1 MALQNDVDEVIEF
14 LLSPFKEI
22 TSKALEA
29 FDSADNDDG
38 KIRTTAEALS
48 REGRRALN
56 RLEPLCEKVYRQHG
70 TTFTSSIKSNDS
82 INAHLMELTDLL
94 WDFDDYLTVDTFD
107 EQRYTELLLACRS
120 AAPKIHNEI
129 VRTHLELLSKLSDSS
144 SSPHTLPESPT
155 TAHFDP
161 ATPVSPTFAVEIEA
175 DGTLSMSPGG
185 RMAFDQAMIAGVV
198 PTGYRISVDPNAKTG
213 VASHSAGG
221 GGGRDIL
228 SWPLPTRPFS
238 GELSEGS
245 RSSQSWQPVSDKRS
259 AQDALALGVTGTQ
272 LPPPPARALP
282 PTPSMRPPSEKCKI
296 DEFSSFNRYKGFC
309 SGAKAIIKGESG
321 VKQKQRP
328 VHRTLSRVVAKCTG
342 CSSELDNEHIVND
355 RASRESGSMTTCGI
369 HYRLRFLQKSHLAV
383 KRRDDRLYACMFC
396 VKTGY
401 TLEENDATVFFSAV
415 DLITHIS
422 RHDRPL
428 PVITGITVVYGADV
442 PSRLAHNYD
451 LHFREAA
458 AANDSGNRPATA
470 IRAERKSSTTDGAG
484 LVDAETISNQP
495 TGVVVKEVRPD
506 ETPRGAGSDM
516 IVGRHRTEELQVAAG
531 AKLTGI
537 KWPPQY
543 NGRKVFA
550 WHNGNFAS
558 VASEL
563 VQLTVP
569 PGGQSLARSVS
580 KTPKYQLGTSGSLV
594 LVRREQ
600 SR

>member
-1 MALQNDVDEVIEF
+1 MTGLVEASTGNEDYPD
-14 LLSPFKEI
+14 LLSE
-22 TSKALEA
+22 
-29 FDSADNDDG
+29 
-38 KIRTTAEALS
+38 
-48 REGRRALN
+48 
-56 RLEPLCEKVYRQHG
+56 
-70 TTFTSSIKSNDS
+70 
-82 INAHLMELTDLL
+82 
-94 WDFDDYLTVDTFD
+94 
-107 EQRYTELLLACRS
+107 
-120 AAPKIHNEI
+120 
-129 VRTHLELLSKLSDSS
+129 THANVFL
-144 SSPHTLPESPT
+144 
-155 TAHFDP
+155 F
-161 ATPVSPTFAVEIEA
+161 V
-175 DGTLSMSPGG
+175 
-185 RMAFDQAMIAGVV
+185 
-198 PTGYRISVDPNAKTG
+198 
-213 VASHSAGG
+213 
-221 GGGRDIL
+221 
-228 SWPLPTRPFS
+228 FS
-238 GELSEGS
+238 
-245 RSSQSWQPVSDKRS
+245 
-259 AQDALALGVTGTQ
+259 
-272 LPPPPARALP
+272 
-282 PTPSMRPPSEKCKI
+282 
-296 DEFSSFNRYKGFC
+296 
-309 SGAKAIIKGESG
+309 
-321 VKQKQRP
+321 
-328 VHRTLSRVVAKCTG
+328 
-342 CSSELDNEHIVND
+342 
-355 RASRESGSMTTCGI
+355 ESGSMTTCGI

-580 KTPKYQLGTSGSLV
+580 KTPVRATAKWKFSPQHDKKRWLKFNKGDTIRNISCEFWQRAAASFPLLFCLLIFDIVLVRWRRQTLIKLTVYPRGTSGSLV